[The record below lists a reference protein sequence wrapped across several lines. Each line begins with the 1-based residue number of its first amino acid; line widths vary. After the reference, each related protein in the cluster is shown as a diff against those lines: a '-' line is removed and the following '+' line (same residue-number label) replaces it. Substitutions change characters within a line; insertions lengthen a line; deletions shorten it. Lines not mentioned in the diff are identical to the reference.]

1 MRLLVF
7 DMLTDK
13 QLFDELYAGRLIY
26 SHHYKLTNSAL
37 QKATLKANTQDSYS
51 HSRYVD
57 LFSITNMY
65 LISYTLSTHS
75 SSSIPGE

>member
-37 QKATLKANTQDSYS
+37 QNATLKANTQDSYS

-57 LFSITNMY
+57 LFHVIGILY
-65 LISYTLSTHS
+65 FV
-75 SSSIPGE
+75 